1 MTALMRNRVL
11 TIAALAVLAAVATV
25 AQTAP
30 VEDTRPPLVRNVG
43 IDQRLNQQ
51 LPLDLVFRDEAGRAV
66 PLRTYFRR
74 RPVILTL
81 VYYECPMLCNQV
93 LNGLVSALR
102 VLKFDAGREFDIV
115 TVSFN
120 PSETPALAAEKK
132 QNYLARYKRPGA
144 AAGWHFL
151 TGEPAAIAELTRVVG
166 FRYAYDPAT
175 RQFAHA
181 SAIIVLT
188 PDGRIARY
196 FYGIEYAPKDLRLG
210 LVEASQGKIGNLA
223 DQVLLYCFHYDPATG
238 KYGAIAMNIMRIG
251 AVLTVLLLGG
261 FMTVMWRRDARAKR
275 VAGGRVA

>member
-1 MTALMRNRVL
+1 MTTLVRKVL
-11 TIAALAVLAAVATV
+11 TIAVLAMLAAVAAG
-25 AQTAP
+25 AQTAL
-30 VEDTRPPLVRNVG
+30 VEDTRPPLLRQVG
-43 IDQRLNQQ
+43 IEQRLNQQ
-51 LPLDLVFRDEAGRAV
+51 LPLELVFRNETGQQV
-66 PLRTYFRR
+66 PLRAYFGR

-102 VLKFDAGREFDIV
+102 VLKFDAGREYDIV

-120 PSETPALAAEKK
+120 PRETPALAAEKK
-132 QNYLARYKRPGA
+132 QNYLARYKRPTGA
-144 AAGWHFL
+144 EGWHFL
-151 TGEPAAIAELTRVVG
+151 TGEPEAIDALTRAVG

-175 RQFAHA
+175 KQFAHA
-181 SAIIVLT
+181 SAILVLT

-196 FYGIEYAPKDLRLG
+196 FYGIEYAPRDLRLG
-210 LVEASQGKIGNLA
+210 LVEASQGKIGNLV
-223 DQVLLYCFHYDPATG
+223 DEVLLYCFHYDPATG

-275 VAGGRVA
+275 RAGGEAA

>member
-1 MTALMRNRVL
+1 MTTLVRKVL
-11 TIAALAVLAAVATV
+11 TIAALAVLVAVASR
-25 AQTAP
+25 AKPAP
-30 VEDTRPPLVRNVG
+30 VEDTRPPLLRQVG

-51 LPLDLVFRDEAGRAV
+51 LPLDLVFRNETGQQV
-66 PLRTYFRR
+66 PLRAYFGR
-74 RPVILTL
+74 RPVVLTL

-120 PSETPALAAEKK
+120 PRETPALAAEKK
-132 QNYLARYKRPGA
+132 QNYLARYKRPTA
-144 AAGWHFL
+144 ADGWHFL
-151 TGEPAAIAELTRVVG
+151 TGEPEAIDALTRAVG

-175 RQFAHA
+175 KQFAHA
-181 SAIIVLT
+181 SAILVLT

-210 LVEASQGKIGNLA
+210 LVEASQGKVGNLV

-275 VAGGRVA
+275 VAGGRGA

>member
-1 MTALMRNRVL
+1 MTVFVRKVL
-11 TIAALAVLAAVATV
+11 TIAALAVLAAVA
-25 AQTAP
+25 AGAKPAP
-30 VEDTRPPLVRNVG
+30 VEDTRPPLLRQVG
-43 IDQRLNQQ
+43 IDQRLNHQ
-51 LPLDLVFRDEAGRAV
+51 LPLDLVFRNETGQQV
-66 PLRTYFRR
+66 PLRAYFGR

-120 PSETPALAAEKK
+120 PRETPALAAEKK
-132 QNYLARYKRPGA
+132 QNYLARYKRPTA

-151 TGEPAAIAELTRVVG
+151 TGEPEAIDALTRAVG

-175 RQFAHA
+175 KQFAHA
-181 SAIIVLT
+181 SAILVLT

-210 LVEASQGKIGNLA
+210 LVEASQGKVGNLV

-238 KYGAIAMNIMRIG
+238 KYGAIAMNIMRIA

-275 VAGGRVA
+275 VAGGRAA

>member
-1 MTALMRNRVL
+1 MTVFVRKVL
-11 TIAALAVLAAVATV
+11 TIAALAVLAAVA
-25 AQTAP
+25 AGAKPAP
-30 VEDTRPPLVRNVG
+30 VEDTRPPLLRQVG

-51 LPLDLVFRDEAGRAV
+51 LPLDVVFRNESGQRV
-66 PLRTYFRR
+66 PLRTYFGR

-120 PSETPALAAEKK
+120 PRETPALAAEKK
-132 QNYLARYKRPGA
+132 QNYLARYKRPTA
-144 AAGWHFL
+144 VEGWHFL
-151 TGEPAAIAELTRVVG
+151 TGEPEAIDALTRAVG

-175 RQFAHA
+175 KQFAHA
-181 SAIIVLT
+181 SAILVLT

-210 LVEASQGKIGNLA
+210 LVEASQGKVGNLV

-261 FMTVMWRRDARAKR
+261 FMTVMWRRDARAKP
-275 VAGGRVA
+275 VAGGRAT